1 MAACERKVYDD
12 IIRKS
17 LIRNT
22 KVYNLIILDNYCYIF
37 YSYLW
42 KKFSKATVNIDES
55 KLEEIMKKLLTETN
69 DILDKKVSKLE
80 NSVNGV
86 KNDIT
91 NIRKNLES
99 QK

>member
-1 MAACERKVYDD
+1 
-12 IIRKS
+12 
-17 LIRNT
+17 
-22 KVYNLIILDNYCYIF
+22 
-37 YSYLW
+37 
-42 KKFSKATVNIDES
+42 
-55 KLEEIMKKLLTETN
+55 MKKLLTETN

-86 KNDIT
+86 KSDIT